1 MKITYA
7 KDYIAPA
14 FEIQSVELDFTL
26 NPTETVVKSHMV
38 VRRLPGKTDDTLLLN
53 GTNLQLLT
61 LKLNQADWADFKL
74 SEEGITL
81 YNLPASFELD
91 IKNTINPAAN
101 TRLMGLYISND
112 LFCTQCEP
120 EGFRAITYYPDHP
133 DVMSKF
139 KVTIHADRKKY
150 PVVLSNGNCIQDDNE
165 TVVFEDPFKKPSYL
179 FALVAGQLDYIED
192 HFTTC
197 SGRNVRLRIY
207 AEPDKKAR
215 LTYAMDSLKRAMK
228 WDEEAFGREYD
239 LDSFNIVAVRDFNAG
254 AMENKSL
261 NIFNDRC
268 LLVDPQTATDANYA
282 QVEGVVA
289 HEYFH
294 NWSGDR
300 VTARNWF
307 NLSLKEGFTV
317 YRDQEFSAH
326 ERSATVKRIQDVA
339 VLKNYQFPEDDGPLA
354 HPVRP
359 AAYHTIDNFY
369 TTTVYDKGAEVIRMQ
384 EKILG
389 KDGFRKGCD
398 LYFSRHDGQA
408 VTIDEFVKCMED
420 ANNTTLPGIFNWYS
434 IAGRPVVNVK
444 QEYSE
449 NTNTYKLTLTQ
460 SIKNSD
466 AIFPIPLAM
475 GLLDKDGREILAQT
489 LLFNQ
494 KEQTWTFNCNT
505 RPVLSINRG
514 FSAPVSLQIDY
525 TDEERAHLIQHDT
538 DDFNRYAIGQDYAAD
553 EVIKHL
559 KDGTI
564 SETFLK
570 AFSSYLNE
578 TKDPAFVA
586 EALSFPSCAY
596 IGEKMSLFDIDGV
609 WALRLATRRALAEY
623 NCQRFE
629 ELYHQLSADKPFS
642 LDAKAASRRALK
654 NTALSYLA
662 LLPEYHQLVAKA
674 YQQADNMTDRLAA
687 LTALVHNGLPFAQ
700 QALQDFY
707 QMYHQDHLVMN
718 KWFSVQATAQQGDVL
733 KEVKKLANS
742 ALFNVQNPNNALA
755 LYGAFGQNLKY
766 FHAPDGSGYKLIQD
780 VVASLD
786 PVNPHLAER
795 LVHPLVNLRKY
806 DSQRRTLMERALLQ
820 LQKIPDLS
828 VNVRSTVEKAL
839 TP

>member
-1 MKITYA
+1 MKTIYA
-7 KDYIAPA
+7 KDYVAPA

-26 NPTETVVKSHMV
+26 NPTETIVKSHML

-53 GTNLQLLT
+53 GTNLQLIS
-61 LKLNQADWADFKL
+61 LKLNQINWTDFKL
-74 SEEGITL
+74 SEEGMTL
-81 YNLPASFELD
+81 YNLPESFELD
-91 IKNTINPAAN
+91 IKNSINPAAN

-139 KVTIHADRKKY
+139 TVTIHADRKRY
-150 PVVLSNGNCIQDDNE
+150 PVVLSNGNCIQDDND
-165 TVVFEDPFKKPSYL
+165 TVIFEDPFRKPSYL
-179 FALVAGQLDYIED
+179 FALVAGQLEFIED
-192 HFTTC
+192 RFTTC

-207 AEPDKKAR
+207 AEPGKKER
-215 LTYAMDSLKRAMK
+215 LGYAMDSLKRAMK

-261 NIFNDRC
+261 NIFNDQC
-268 LLVDPQTATDANYA
+268 LLADPQTATDANYA
-282 QVEGVVA
+282 NIEGVVA

-300 VTARNWF
+300 VTARDWF

-408 VTIDEFVKCMED
+408 VTIDDFVKCMED
-420 ANNTTLPGIFNWYS
+420 ANNTSLSGIFNWYS
-434 IAGRPVVNVK
+434 IAGRPVIKVE
-444 QEYSE
+444 QEY
-449 NTNTYKLTLTQ
+449 NDKTKIYTLKLKQ
-460 SIKNSD
+460 NIKNLE
-466 AIFPIPLAM
+466 AVFPSPLSM
-475 GLLDKDGREILAQT
+475 GLLDNQGRELFSQT
-489 LLFNQ
+489 LLFEQ
-494 KEQTWTFNCNT
+494 KEQSWRFPCEN
-505 RPVLSINRG
+505 RPILSINRG
-514 FSAPVSLQIDY
+514 FSAPVTLDITY
-525 TDEERAHLIQHDT
+525 TDEERARLIQYDT
-538 DDFNRYAIGQDYAAD
+538 DDFNRYAIGQEYAAD
-553 EVIKHL
+553 EIIKHL
-559 KDGTI
+559 QDGQV
-564 SETFLK
+564 SETFID
-570 AFSSYLNE
+570 AFSSYLND

-586 EALSFPSCAY
+586 EALSFPSSAY
-596 IGEKMSLFDIDGV
+596 IGEKMPVFDVDAV
-609 WALRLATRRALAEY
+609 WELRLKTRTALAQKNKQKFIDLY
-623 NCQRFE
+623 N
-629 ELYHQLSADKPFS
+629 QLSAKGPFS
-642 LDAKAASRRALK
+642 LDAKAASQRALK

-662 LLPEYHQLVAKA
+662 LLPECHGLVAQA

-687 LTALVHNGLPFAQ
+687 LTALVCNGLPFAE
-700 QALQDFY
+700 QASQDFY

-718 KWFSVQATAQQGDVL
+718 KWFAVHASAQCGDVL
-733 KEVKKLANS
+733 RQVKKLADS
-742 ALFNVQNPNNALA
+742 AVFNILNPNNARA
-755 LYGAFGQNLKY
+755 LYGSFGRNLKY
-766 FHAPDGSGYKLIQD
+766 FHAKDGSGYKLIQE

-786 PVNPHLAER
+786 PVNPNLAER
-795 LVHPLVNLRKY
+795 LVHPLVDLRKY
-806 DSQRRTLMERALLQ
+806 DEQRQEMMKHALLQ
-820 LQKIPDLS
+820 LQRIPNLS
-828 VNVRSTVEKAL
+828 VNVRSTIEKAL
-839 TP
+839 NA

>member
-7 KDYIAPA
+7 KDYVAPA
-14 FEIQSVELDFTL
+14 FEIQNVELDFTL
-26 NPTETVVKSHMV
+26 NPTETLVKSHML
-38 VRRLPGKTDDTLLLN
+38 VRRLPGKTDTTLLLN
-53 GTNLQLLT
+53 GTDLHLVS
-61 LKLNQADWADFKL
+61 LKINQTDWTDFKL

-81 YNLPASFELD
+81 SNLPEDFELD
-91 IKNTINPAAN
+91 IKNTISPVAN

-139 KVTIHADRKKY
+139 KVTIHADRKRY
-150 PVVLSNGNCIQDDNE
+150 PVVLSNGNCIQDDDQA
-165 TVVFEDPFKKPSYL
+165 VVFEDPFRKPSYL
-179 FALVAGQLDYIED
+179 FALVAGQLDFIED

-207 AEPDKKAR
+207 AEPDKKNR
-215 LTYAMDSLKRAMK
+215 LTYAMDALKRAMK

-239 LDSFNIVAVRDFNAG
+239 LNSFNIVAVRDFNAG

-261 NIFNDRC
+261 NIFNDQC
-268 LLVDPQTATDANYA
+268 LLADPQTATDNNYA
-282 QVEGVVA
+282 YVESVVA

-300 VTARNWF
+300 VTARDWF

-326 ERSATVKRIQDVA
+326 ERSATVKRIQDVD

-369 TTTVYDKGAEVIRMQ
+369 TATVYDKGAEVIRMQ

-389 KDGFRKGCD
+389 KEGFRKGCD

-408 VTIDEFVKCMED
+408 VTIDDFVKCMED
-420 ANNTTLPGIFNWYS
+420 ANNTSLTGIFNWYS
-434 IAGRPVVNVK
+434 IAGRPVVNVE
-444 QEYSE
+444 QEYNE
-449 NTNTYKLTLTQ
+449 NTKTYKLTLKQ
-460 SIKNSD
+460 SIKGSD
-466 AIFPIPLAM
+466 AVFPIPLAM
-475 GLLDKDGREILAQT
+475 GLLDEQGHEILSQT

-494 KEQTWTFNCNT
+494 KEQTWTFNCPT

-514 FSAPVSLQIDY
+514 FSAPITMKITY
-525 TDEERAHLIQHDT
+525 TDEERLHLIKHDT
-538 DDFNRYAIGQDYAAD
+538 DDFNRYAIGQEYAAD

-559 KDGTI
+559 KDGQI
-564 SETFLK
+564 SDAFLN
-570 AFSSYLNE
+570 AFSSYLDDL
-578 TKDPAFVA
+578 KDPAFVA
-586 EALSFPSCAY
+586 EAFAFPSCTY
-596 IGEKMSLFDIDGV
+596 IGEKMPMFDIDAV
-609 WALRLATRRALAEY
+609 WELRLKARTALAKKNEQKLLDIY
-623 NCQRFE
+623 AQFA
-629 ELYHQLSADKPFS
+629 ADTPFS

-654 NTALSYLA
+654 NTALAYLA
-662 LLPEYHQLVAKA
+662 LLPEHQALVAEA
-674 YQQADNMTDRLAA
+674 YQRADNMTDRLAA
-687 LTALVHNGLPFAQ
+687 LTALVHNGLPYAE

-733 KEVKKLANS
+733 KQVKKLANS
-742 ALFNVQNPNNALA
+742 AQFNVMNPNNARA

-766 FHAPDGSGYKLIQD
+766 FHAKDGSGYQLIQE
-780 VVASLD
+780 VVTALD

-795 LVHPLVNLRKY
+795 LVHPLINLRKY
-806 DSQRRTLMERALLQ
+806 DAQRQEMMKHALLQ
-820 LQKIPDLS
+820 LQKIPNLS
-828 VNVRSTVEKAL
+828 VNVRSTIEKAL
-839 TP
+839 NT